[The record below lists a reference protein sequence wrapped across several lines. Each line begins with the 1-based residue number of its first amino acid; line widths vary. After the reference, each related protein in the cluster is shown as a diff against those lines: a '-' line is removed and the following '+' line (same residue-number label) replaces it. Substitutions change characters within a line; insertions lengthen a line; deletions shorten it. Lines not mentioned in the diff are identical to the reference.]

1 MGQIFS
7 QLTQPG
13 SALTDSSGNA
23 AMVGDPSKIRDTLL
37 KSSANFKPFANSPTD
52 TGAPPTPGQS
62 PLHNVGIGTP
72 NLQQA
77 ASAGATP
84 GGANALSPGLTKA
97 GKLATLLTSGLQGA
111 LAGRARSEETVAAT
125 GGRRSGGAGMG
136 FEAGYT
142 LPWQRASQQNQLRQQ
157 QAQTELT
164 ESQSQMVPTQ
174 YGPLPA
180 ALARY
185 ILPAQIRGEATENAA
200 DTRAG
205 ATTQAAQIGAGSRV
219 QGAQIGADAR
229 IKAAQMGL
237 GPLADVSPEL
247 QQQLGLPAKL
257 PLKMLNQAESAAN
270 KPLTV
275 VAGENDSYVVNK
287 RTNAKTPLGVGN
299 RGAGAAQARPVVA
312 AADPNDPGNLTYMP
326 AGQAMKTGALAPAAA
341 PAQTAKATARAVAPG
356 GKVGEEINAFST
368 AIQHADLLRSAV
380 AALGNGDQQ
389 TLNSLKNRFKT
400 EFGVAGP
407 ITAQAIADAYQREVT
422 SGLSKGH
429 MTDSEIGSVGKTLN
443 VGAQSPQQSLGVIDA
458 YKALFQSKMN
468 VRKQGVEQGMK
479 GKANFPT
486 TAPSG
491 ATHIVPGRDG
501 KNHYTNEQGTV
512 DLGIA
517 P

>member
-13 SALTDSSGNA
+13 SALTDSGGNA
-23 AMVGDPSKIRDTLL
+23 AMVGDPSKIRDTLF
-37 KSSANFKPFANSPTD
+37 KSSANFKPYANSPTD
-52 TGAPPTPGQS
+52 TGAPPVPGQS

-72 NLQQA
+72 TFQQA

-84 GGANALSPGLTKA
+84 GGENALSPGLTKA
-97 GKLATLLTSGLQGA
+97 GKLATLLQSGLQGA
-111 LAGRARSEETVAAT
+111 LAGRAKSEETVAAT

-142 LPWQRASQQNQLRQQ
+142 LPWQRQAQQNQLAQQ
-157 QAQTELT
+157 QAQTGVLQSEAQNFNLPGVGQVPGWLAKT
-164 ESQSQMVPTQ
+164 MGPAYLRSQ
-174 YGPLPA
+174 
-180 ALARY
+180 
-185 ILPAQIRGEATENAA
+185 ATENAA

-205 ATTQAAQIGAGSRV
+205 ASRDVANIGAGSRV

-326 AGQAMKTGALAPAAA
+326 AGQAMKTGALAPQSAATGA
-341 PAQTAKATARAVAPG
+341 AKTEAKSEVPTRIGDQKVA
-356 GKVGEEINAFST
+356 FT
-368 AIQHADLLRSAV
+368 TMIQHADLLRR
-380 AALGNGDQQ
+380 AAKALNNGNTQ
-389 TLNSLKNRFKT
+389 TLNGLENAFKN
-400 EFGVAGP
+400 EFGYSGP
-407 ITAQAIADAYQREVT
+407 ITSAAIADAYKGEV
-422 SGLSKGH
+422 SNVINKGH
-429 MTDSEIGSVGKTLN
+429 ITDTGNEKIAHTLDPTKQNFETIDSVL
-443 VGAQSPQQSLGVIDA
+443 SA
-458 YKALFQSKMN
+458 YQALAQSKMDMLN
-468 VRKQGVEQGMK
+468 KQANAAKNPK
-479 GKANFPT
+479 GAAAPANPPT
-486 TAPSG
+486 NNQTNDPFAKFG
-491 ATHIVPGRDG
+491 GRL
-501 KNHYTNEQGTV
+501 HQ
-512 DLGIA
+512 
-517 P
+517 